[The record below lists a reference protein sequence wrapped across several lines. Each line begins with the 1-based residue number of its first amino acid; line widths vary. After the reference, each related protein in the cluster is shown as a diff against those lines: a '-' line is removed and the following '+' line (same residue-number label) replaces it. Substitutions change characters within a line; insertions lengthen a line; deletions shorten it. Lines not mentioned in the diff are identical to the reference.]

1 MIVSDCALLFPGQG
15 AQSPGMGRDF
25 AEQFPEARARFDRA
39 GETLGW
45 DLARLCFDGPAE
57 ELTRSDRAQPAI
69 FTVSVVCFEALRRAR
84 PDARPV
90 AAAGLSSGE
99 WAALYAAGALSF
111 EETLRVLEARGRFM
125 QEACEARPGGMLS
138 VIGLDRAALDR
149 ICAETGMEIANLNSP
164 EQTVLSG
171 PREALDAAERMA
183 TEARARLCVRL
194 QVAGAFHSSLMQPAA
209 DRLREFLAGVEFR
222 APAFPV
228 YSNVTGDP
236 HGTPDEIR
244 DAMIRQVT
252 DSVRWV
258 DCMTAIRRAVPA
270 ARCLEC
276 GPGRVLSG
284 LMRKIDKS
292 APMANIAA
300 LSDLKRAVDTL

>member
-1 MIVSDCALLFPGQG
+1 MSECALLFPGQG
-15 AQSPGMGRDF
+15 AQAPGMGRDF
-25 AEQFPEARARFDRA
+25 AEQSPEARALFDRA
-39 GETLGW
+39 GAALGW

-69 FTVSVVCFEALRRAR
+69 FAVSVVCLEALRRAR

-149 ICAETGMEIANLNSP
+149 ICAASGLEIANLNSP

-171 PREALDAAERMA
+171 PREALDPAERMA
-183 TEARARLCVRL
+183 AEAGARLCVRL
-194 QVAGAFHSSLMQPAA
+194 KVAGAFHSSLMQPAA
-209 DRLREFLAGVEFR
+209 DRLRAFLAGVEFR
-222 APAFPV
+222 PLAFPV
-228 YSNVTGDP
+228 YSNVTGAP

-244 DAMIRQVT
+244 EAMIRQVAG
-252 DSVRWV
+252 SVRWV
-258 DCMTAIRRAVPA
+258 DCVTAIRQAAPA
-270 ARCLEC
+270 ARFMEC

-292 APMANIAA
+292 APIANIAA
-300 LSDLKRAVDTL
+300 LSDLKRAADTL